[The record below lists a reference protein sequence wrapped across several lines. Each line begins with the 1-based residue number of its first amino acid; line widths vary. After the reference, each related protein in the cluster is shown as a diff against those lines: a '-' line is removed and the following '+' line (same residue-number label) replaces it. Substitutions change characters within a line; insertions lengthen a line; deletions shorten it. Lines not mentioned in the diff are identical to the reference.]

1 MRRCSEELADAL
13 EPVATDAPLDVD
25 HASAL
30 EDARQ
35 NERGVA
41 SGVYAIELMLGEE
54 PGEGPR

>member
-1 MRRCSEELADAL
+1 MRRRSEELADAL
-13 EPVATDAPLDVD
+13 ETVATNAPLDVD
-25 HASAL
+25 HTSAL

-41 SGVYAIELMLGEE
+41 PGVDATEVMLGEE